1 MKASQIQSSCLMGAV
16 RACELLMCLCAYVCL
31 FFVCV
36 PVCVCFCVFTFD
48 CVRTC
53 LLCVFVCLRACV
65 RVCVC
70 LCVYVCDRMFVRVR
84 TYLLCVYVSDYISRN
99 QSFISPALNN
109 IAGHYFW
116 TDQISRDAGRLG
128 TEETQVSL
136 PVPPGPPVWPRAKTG
151 GAEVP

>member
-1 MKASQIQSSCLMGAV
+1 MCACFLCVFLSVCVFVYLRLIVCV
-16 RACELLMCLCAYVCL
+16 RAY
-31 FFVCV
+31 
-36 PVCVCFCVFTFD
+36 
-48 CVRTC
+48 
-53 LLCVFVCLRACV
+53 CVFVCLRACV

>member
-1 MKASQIQSSCLMGAV
+1 MPHGGSACVRTSYVFMCVCVLVFCVCSCL
-16 RACELLMCLCAYVCL
+16 
-31 FFVCV
+31 
-36 PVCVCFCVFTFD
+36 CVCFCVFTFD

-99 QSFISPALNN
+99 QSFISLNSWYSLGSYISLLRPLGALPDPESVVRG
-109 IAGHYFW
+109 AWSPVVVSPCGL
-116 TDQISRDAGRLG
+116 SR
-128 TEETQVSL
+128 
-136 PVPPGPPVWPRAKTG
+136 VPNP
-151 GAEVP
+151 